1 MLVFLS
7 IFIVGFALLVIAMI
21 FGHDT
26 DGGFDHDVGGDA
38 LGDADH
44 GVGPSVF
51 SVRMISLLLVGFGG
65 GGFGVR
71 ATTEATMLVASLA
84 GLAGAAIVGIVGY
97 IIIRMFYSSQASST
111 ITDHDIIGCTANMID
126 GISGSGNG
134 QISCVLRGREITY
147 LARSRGGESIPR
159 GTPVRVVGK
168 SGNIVT
174 VEPIE

>member
-1 MLVFLS
+1 LLVFLS
-7 IFIVGFALLVIAMI
+7 IFIVGFALLVFAMI

-26 DGGFDHDVGGDA
+26 DGGFDHDLGG
-38 LGDADH
+38 GGGVDH
-44 GVGPSVF
+44 GGIGPSIF

-71 ATTEATMLVASLA
+71 ATTEATMLAASLA
-84 GLAGAAIVGIVGY
+84 GLAGAAIVGIAGY
-97 IIIRMFYSSQASST
+97 VIIRMFYSSQASST
-111 ITDHDIIGCTANMID
+111 ITDRDIIGCTANMID

-134 QISCVLRGREITY
+134 QISCILRGREITY

-174 VEPIE
+174 VEPTE

>member
-1 MLVFLS
+1 VLVFLS
-7 IFIVGFALLVIAMI
+7 IFIVGFAVLVISMI

-26 DGGFDHDVGGDA
+26 GDGFDHDLGGDA
-38 LGDADH
+38 GVDADH
-44 GVGPSVF
+44 GGPNIF

-71 ATTEATMLVASLA
+71 ATSDASMLVASMA
-84 GLAGAAIVGIVGY
+84 GLGGAAVVGVIGY
-97 IIIRMFYSSQASST
+97 VIIRMFYSSQASST
-111 ITDHDIIGCTANMID
+111 ITDRDIIGCTANLID
-126 GISGSGNG
+126 GISGTGNG

-174 VEPIE
+174 VEPVE